1 MADDFKVKI
10 NFNRLPE
17 LAQKSP
23 ALADRMIEA
32 LAREGE
38 RYIKQSFGTSPS
50 AAGDPPG
57 VDTGALRSS
66 IHVED
71 RGKMA
76 RAIADGVEYGVHL
89 EYGTTKMAARPFM
102 APAAQWLESQVEK
115 TFKGFLE

>member
-1 MADDFKVKI
+1 
-10 NFNRLPE
+10 
-17 LAQKSP
+17 
-23 ALADRMIEA
+23 MIEA

-66 IHVED
+66 IHVQN
-71 RGKMA
+71 RGQMA

-89 EYGTTKMAARPFM
+89 EYGTENKDGEEKMLARPFM
-102 APAAQWLESQVEK
+102 APAAQWLESRIDAI
-115 TFKGFLE
+115 FKGFLE